1 MVIGTDCIG
10 CYFISNG
17 FFSQLPNGPLGQVGQ
32 VVQLPVDKGRKQEQD
47 HVTMSIQLKMERG
60 EPVPKVDQNYK
71 VMKQENVYIM
81 AHILIVHV
89 SI

>member
-1 MVIGTDCIG
+1 M
-10 CYFISNG
+10 SNV
-17 FFSQLPNGPLGQVGQ
+17 FLQLPNGPLGQVGQ
-32 VVQLPVDKGRKQEQD
+32 VVQSPVDKGRKQGQD

>member
-10 CYFISNG
+10 CYFISSV
-17 FFSQLPNGPLGQVGQ
+17 FLQLPNGPLGQVGQ
-32 VVQLPVDKGRKQEQD
+32 VVQSPVDKGRKQGQD
-47 HVTMSIQLKMERG
+47 HVTMSIQLKMEQG

-81 AHILIVHV
+81 AHILIVLV